1 MRIMRIMHNL
11 GSLTMKYKRSLS
23 ALALM
28 ATLGLSLSAC
38 GGSPSAKS
46 ASVASSQ
53 QSSTATPTATNP
65 ANSTCLTASENQ
77 KYNDDVFV
85 CTMGSDQRLVW
96 LSESESKR
104 VVALKAAAD
113 KAAADKVIADK
124 AAAEKAAVDKAAA
137 DKVAADKVA
146 ADKAAADKAAA
157 AKAAAAKTVPVAPVA
172 PAVPAAP
179 AAAPFANCTA
189 ARAAGAAPVYRGTPG
204 YGTHL
209 DRDADGI
216 GCDK

>member
-1 MRIMRIMHNL
+1 
-11 GSLTMKYKRSLS
+11 MKYQRSLS

-46 ASVASSQ
+46 ALAASSQ
-53 QSSTATPTATNP
+53 QSAIATPTATNP
-65 ANSTCLTASENQ
+65 ANSACLTASENR
-77 KYNDDVFV
+77 KYNDDLFV

-96 LSESESKR
+96 LSEAESKR
-104 VVALKAAAD
+104 VVALRAAAD

-124 AAAEKAAVDKAAA
+124 AAADKVIADKAAA
-137 DKVAADKVA
+137 DAAAKKATAGKVAAE
-146 ADKAAADKAAA
+146 KAAADKAAA
-157 AKAAAAKTVPVAPVA
+157 DLAARKVPAAPVA
-172 PAVPAAP
+172 PAVPASP
-179 AAAPFANCTA
+179 AVAPFANCTA
-189 ARAAGAAPVYRGTPG
+189 ARAAGAAPVYKGTPG

-209 DRDADGI
+209 DRDRDGI